1 MQTITIEPL
10 RWQED
15 PSRITIHAN
24 DSQLAVY
31 YQVTSPKSVA
41 AVCCGRPVEELP
53 RLLPILAPS
62 HHLAAALALDRL
74 FAVDPPELAQNMRA
88 GLLQAQYCSSHL
100 RQIFFLLTSRQDPF
114 SGFHDSRRRVSSA
127 RISQRMPERIMHH
140 AALAQEAEDILGG
153 RHDHPLTAVAGGVS
167 RFLKDGYYERLADLS
182 ASLLNFS
189 LELAEFMRSDI
200 LSAEGLLSP
209 WSNVELP
216 TLPGLCLSVDGQPSL
231 CDPAGGSRK
240 PFDADQLG
248 AAVDLQQEAWSYQ
261 PFAYLK
267 EKEWKGVDASDGFF
281 LVGPLA
287 RFNAAQTAST
297 PLAEEERQR
306 MIECLG
312 TPPVYRLPAAFGAM
326 TIELVQAAEML
337 QALSSVEKLTGPAL
351 RTIPDG
357 IGQQRSTWAALE
369 GPRGLTWHQYQVDD
383 NGIVENVTVLDAR
396 AANNAFKCRLAK
408 QIVGAALA
416 RDEKPAVIKDHVSVA
431 LLPF

>member
-31 YQVTSPKSVA
+31 YQVTSPKSVE
-41 AVCCGRPVEELP
+41 AVCCGRPVEEMP
-53 RLLPILAPS
+53 RLLPILAPC
-62 HHLAAALALDRL
+62 HHLTAALALDRL

-88 GLLQAQYCSSHL
+88 GLLQAQYCSAHL
-100 RQIFFLLTSRQDPF
+100 RKIYFLLTSRQNPF
-114 SGFHDSRRRVSSA
+114 ASFHDSLRGFSPT
-127 RISQRMPERIMHH
+127 RISQRMPEQIMHH
-140 AALAQEAEDILGG
+140 AALAQEVEDMLGG

-167 RFLKDGYYERLADLS
+167 RFLKNGHYERLADIS
-182 ASLLNFS
+182 ASLLKFS
-189 LELAEFMRSDI
+189 LELAEFMRSEI

-209 WSNVELP
+209 WSNVEIP
-216 TLPGLCLSVDGQPSL
+216 TLPGLCLSGDDQPTL
-231 CDPAGGSRK
+231 CDPEGGSRK
-240 PFDADQLG
+240 PIEAGQLG
-248 AAVDLQQEAWSYQ
+248 ATVDLQQESWSYQ

-267 EKEWKGVDASDGFF
+267 EKAWQGVDDSAGFF

-287 RFNAAQTAST
+287 RFNAAQASTT

-312 TPPVYRLPAAFGAM
+312 TPPVFRLPAAFGAM
-326 TIELVQAAEML
+326 TIELIQAAETL
-337 QALSSVEKLTGPAL
+337 QGLSSVEKLTGPAL
-351 RTIPDG
+351 RTIPEG

-369 GPRGLTWHQYQVDD
+369 GPQGLTWHQYQVDD
-383 NGIVENVTVLDAR
+383 SGIVEAVTVLDAR
-396 AANNAFKCRLAK
+396 AANNALKCRLAK